1 MRNAGLIAIIAA
13 MVIIAAMCMISNTI
27 DSIENNHPEAVVAAA
42 EQDNRVLVEV
52 LYDKYDNII
61 QKTTR
66 DEVTGMTIIYT
77 FTYEQQNGY
86 HVCID
91 SNVTILGPNGD
102 IIKD

>member
-1 MRNAGLIAIIAA
+1 MKELG
-13 MVIIAAMCMISNTI
+13 VIVTIFILAVLTVFGISEVT
-27 DSIENNHPEAVVAAA
+27 DHIEETQPDVVVAAA
-42 EQDNRVLVEV
+42 EQDDRVLVEV

>member
-1 MRNAGLIAIIAA
+1 MKELGAV
-13 MVIIAAMCMISNTI
+13 VIVFILALVVMFGISEMTDN
-27 DSIENNHPEAVVAAA
+27 IESNHPEAVVAAA
-42 EQDNRVLVEV
+42 EQDDRVLVEV

-66 DEVTGMTIIYT
+66 DEITGMTIIYT

>member
-1 MRNAGLIAIIAA
+1 MKELG
-13 MVIIAAMCMISNTI
+13 VIVTIFILAVLTVFGISEIT
-27 DSIENNHPEAVVAAA
+27 DHIEETQPDAVVVAA
-42 EQDNRVLVEV
+42 EQDDRVLVEV

>member
-1 MRNAGLIAIIAA
+1 MKELGAVVIVFILAIVV
-13 MVIIAAMCMISNTI
+13 MFGISEMT

-42 EQDNRVLVEV
+42 EQDDRVLVEV

-66 DEVTGMTIIYT
+66 DEITGMTIIYT

>member
-1 MRNAGLIAIIAA
+1 MQELGIIITIFILTVLTMFGISKIA
-13 MVIIAAMCMISNTI
+13 
-27 DSIENNHPEAVVAAA
+27 DHIEETQPDVVVAAA
-42 EQDNRVLVEV
+42 EQDDRVLVEV

>member
-1 MRNAGLIAIIAA
+1 MKELG
-13 MVIIAAMCMISNTI
+13 VIVTIFILAVLTVFGISEIT
-27 DSIENNHPEAVVAAA
+27 DHIEETQPDVVVAAA
-42 EQDNRVLVEV
+42 EQDDRVLVEV

>member
-1 MRNAGLIAIIAA
+1 MKELGVVVFIVILAI
-13 MVIIAAMCMISNTI
+13 VIMFGISELA
-27 DSIENNHPEAVVAAA
+27 DCVEKSHPEAVVAAA
-42 EQDNRVLVEV
+42 EQDDRVLVEV

-66 DEVTGMTIIYT
+66 DEITGMTIIYT

-86 HVCID
+86 HVCTG
-91 SNVTILGPNGD
+91 SNITILGPNGD

>member
-1 MRNAGLIAIIAA
+1 MKELGVVVIVFILAIVTIFG
-13 MVIIAAMCMISNTI
+13 ISEVTNR
-27 DSIENNHPEAVVAAA
+27 IENNHPEAVVAAA
-42 EQDNRVLVEV
+42 EQDDRVLVEV

>member
-1 MRNAGLIAIIAA
+1 MKELG
-13 MVIIAAMCMISNTI
+13 VIVTIFILAVLTVFGISEIT
-27 DSIENNHPEAVVAAA
+27 DHIEETQPDAVVVAA
-42 EQDNRVLVEV
+42 EQDDRVLVEV

-66 DEVTGMTIIYT
+66 DEITGMTIIYT

-86 HVCID
+86 HVCTG
-91 SNVTILGPNGD
+91 SNITILGPNGD

>member
-1 MRNAGLIAIIAA
+1 MKELG
-13 MVIIAAMCMISNTI
+13 VIITIFILAVLTVFGISEII
-27 DSIENNHPEAVVAAA
+27 DHIEEIQPDVVVAAA
-42 EQDNRVLVEV
+42 EQDDRVLVEV

-66 DEVTGMTIIYT
+66 NEVTGMTIIYT

>member
-1 MRNAGLIAIIAA
+1 MKELG
-13 MVIIAAMCMISNTI
+13 VIVTIFILAVLTVFGISEIT
-27 DSIENNHPEAVVAAA
+27 DHIEETPPDAVVVAA
-42 EQDNRVLVEV
+42 EQDDRVLVEV

>member
-1 MRNAGLIAIIAA
+1 MKELG
-13 MVIIAAMCMISNTI
+13 VIVTIFILAVLTVFGISEIT
-27 DSIENNHPEAVVAAA
+27 DHIEETQPDAVVVAA
-42 EQDNRVLVEV
+42 EQDDRVLVEV

-86 HVCID
+86 HVCTG
-91 SNVTILGPNGD
+91 SNITILGPNGD

>member
-1 MRNAGLIAIIAA
+1 MKELGVVVIVFILAIVTIFG
-13 MVIIAAMCMISNTI
+13 ISEVTNR
-27 DSIENNHPEAVVAAA
+27 IENNHPEAVVAAA
-42 EQDNRVLVEV
+42 EQDDRVLVEV

-86 HVCID
+86 HVCTG
-91 SNVTILGPNGD
+91 SNITILGPNGD

>member
-1 MRNAGLIAIIAA
+1 MKELGAVVFIVILAI
-13 MVIIAAMCMISNTI
+13 VIMFGISELVDCVET
-27 DSIENNHPEAVVAAA
+27 SHPEAVVAAA
-42 EQDNRVLVEV
+42 EQDDRVLVEV

-86 HVCID
+86 HVCTG
-91 SNVTILGPNGD
+91 SNITILGPNGD

>member
-1 MRNAGLIAIIAA
+1 MKELGAVVFIVILAI
-13 MVIIAAMCMISNTI
+13 VIMFGISELT
-27 DSIENNHPEAVVAAA
+27 DCVEKSHPEAVVAAA
-42 EQDNRVLVEV
+42 EQDDRVLVEV

-86 HVCID
+86 HVCTG
-91 SNVTILGPNGD
+91 SNITILGPNGD